1 MEERKEKTHMTQAD
15 VWHFT
20 PQNYSDEKIYTC
32 KIYTARSDGCKALQ
46 LSLHTRHCC
55 CTLSHLEPR
64 PHHDYH
70 HTASVWKIGV
80 CQE

>member
-46 LSLHTRHCC
+46 LSLHT
-55 CTLSHLEPR
+55 
-64 PHHDYH
+64 
-70 HTASVWKIGV
+70 
-80 CQE
+80 QE